1 MEEGLSADSSAPSGA
16 STRRGPGDVL
26 PRAGGRAP
34 AAAGPGRPVTGTAAG
49 TARPGRP
56 VPEEWCGT
64 TRSVPATTLPQLFQ
78 EQVGRMPDATAVV
91 CGTEAMSYTELNARA
106 NRLARFLVSLGAG
119 PERLVAVALPRSLDL
134 VVAAFAVLKSGAA
147 YLPVDPAY
155 PAERTAFMLGD
166 ARPVAVLTTA
176 LVGQSLPGGTPQVA
190 LDDPAVLAVITRLAD
205 ADVADA
211 ERLTRLRPSNPA
223 YVIYTSGS
231 TGRPKGVVIE
241 HRSVVGLLCW
251 ACAEFAANE
260 LSKVLASTSL
270 SFDVSV
276 FEIFGPLVSG
286 GSIEI
291 VRDLLALADGGGESW
306 HGSLISAVP
315 SALSEVLS
323 VHGTKARARTVVL
336 AGEALTAHAVAAI
349 RAALPGAAVRNIY
362 GPTET
367 TVYATAWRAGAAGEQ
382 SADGNGDGAP
392 PIGRPVWNTSVHVL
406 DDGLSPVPVGV
417 AGELYLA
424 GTQLARG
431 YLNRPALTA
440 ERFVAC
446 PFGSEGRR
454 MYRTGDL
461 ARWNA
466 AGELEY
472 LGRVD
477 DQVKVRG
484 FRIELGEIEAVLA
497 GQPGVAQA
505 ALAVRQDRPG
515 GGRLV
520 AYVVPAAGHQLAA
533 PALRAAAALALP
545 DYMVPA
551 AVVVLD
557 RLPLNANGK
566 LDRAAL
572 PAPEFSTGPGGLVPF
587 SPPPASSREKAMCE
601 LFAQVLGLDEVRP
614 HDNFFDLGG
623 HSLLA
628 TRLIS
633 RARSALGVELPIRA
647 VFENPTAAMLA
658 GSADLADGGR
668 PALAPK
674 ARSDRLPLS
683 FAQQRL
689 WFQTQLQ
696 GPNPAHNIAL
706 AWRLRGR
713 LDAGALAAAVGDI
726 TRRHESLRTVFP
738 VVDGQPFQHVIDAG
752 VAAPEV
758 TIAAARASDLPGLL
772 TRAARHAFDLASDL
786 PVRAWLYRLTA
797 QQHVLVLVTH
807 HIASDG
813 WSMDVVMQDLARA
826 YLARC
831 AGRAPDWPDWPDL
844 PVQYADYA
852 LWQRELLG
860 GDDDPGSE
868 LSRQASYWTSALA
881 GLPEQLDLPYDRPR
895 PAEPTYRGAEVSLRL
910 DADLHRRLLGL
921 ARDHHVTLFMVVQA
935 ALAALLTRSGAGADI
950 PIGAAVAG
958 RIDEATANLVG
969 FFVNTLV
976 LRVDVDGDPSL
987 AELLDRVRDADLAA
1001 FAHQDLPFERV
1012 VGLVN
1017 PARSASRHPLFQV
1030 MLISEDDAD
1039 VDAGDWRLPGLA
1051 ARAIPLTVGAAT
1063 FDLTLTYRQQLGSD
1077 GAPGGIRA
1085 TLTYAR
1091 DLFDHATVEALAARL
1106 NRLLRQA
1113 ARHPHRPVT
1122 ALEILTP
1129 RERHQLLFQWNEA
1142 AAREAPRATL
1152 PELFQRQAARTPGAI
1167 AVAHGDG
1174 ALSYADLNARAN
1186 QLARLLESRGAGP
1199 ERLVAV
1205 AMDRSPEL
1213 VVAVLAVLKSGA
1225 AYLPVE
1231 PGYPADRIGFM
1242 LAESGAFAVLTTGA
1256 ARQRLPAGPRYVVLD
1271 DPAVAA
1277 ELGSLPGGD
1286 LAGGELPGSPAYVIY
1301 TSGSTGRP
1309 KGVVVSHAGIVNYLA
1324 RQHAE
1329 FGLTGADRFLHKA
1342 SISFDASAWEIFVP
1356 LTIGGTVVVA
1366 RPDGQRDPAYLA
1378 QLIRDQRVTV
1388 AAFVPSMLRV
1398 FLAEPGA
1405 AECLSLRQ
1413 VRSGGEEL
1421 SVIIRDQLFDVLPGA
1436 ELHNGYGPTEVTV
1449 GIFSRECLPEDRA
1462 ARIPI
1467 GRPDWNIR
1475 AYVLDARLQPVP
1487 AGVRGELYVAG
1498 PQLARCYLGRPG
1510 LTAERF
1516 VPCPFGPA
1524 GERMYRTGDLVRW
1537 DAAGELVFLGRADGQ
1552 VKVRGFRVELGE
1564 IEAVLAA
1571 RDDVAQAA
1579 VVVQEDPLGDRLVAY
1594 VVPAAGHTLDA
1605 TALRQAA
1612 ATALPGYMVPAA
1624 VVELD
1629 ALPLSATG
1637 KLDRR
1642 ALPAATFTAGPG
1654 SRQPASD
1661 SERTVCDL
1669 FARVLEVDQVG
1680 PDDSFFDLGGH
1691 SLLAAMLLARL
1702 RQQFGL
1708 TISLKTF
1715 LDNPSAS
1722 GIAHH
1727 MNH

>member
-1 MEEGLSADSSAPSGA
+1 MDEGLSTDSSPRPS
-16 STRRGPGDVL
+16 
-26 PRAGGRAP
+26 P
-34 AAAGPGRPVTGTAAG
+34 AATGPDRLVPATAAR
-49 TARPGRP
+49 TALPARP
-56 VPEEWCGT
+56 VPDEWCGVA
-64 TRSVPATTLPQLFQ
+64 RSVPATTVPQLFQ
-78 EQVGRMPDATAVV
+78 EQVGRTPDATAAI
-91 CGTEAMSYTELNARA
+91 CGPQAMSYAELNARA

-119 PERLVAVALPRSLDL
+119 PERLVAVAMPRSLDL
-134 VVAAFAVLKSGAA
+134 VVAALAVLKSGAA
-147 YLPVDPAY
+147 YVPVDPAY
-155 PAERTAFMLGD
+155 PAERVAFMLAD

-176 LVGQSLPGGTPQVA
+176 LVGQGLQAGPPPVA
-190 LDDPAVLAVITRLAD
+190 LDEPDILGAVSCLAGGDLD
-205 ADVADA
+205 DA
-211 ERLTRLRPSNPA
+211 ERSARLLPSSPA

-231 TGRPKGVVIE
+231 TGRPKGVVVE

-251 ACAEFAANE
+251 ATAEFTAEE

-276 FEIFGPLVSG
+276 FEIFSPLVSG

-336 AGEALTAHAVAAI
+336 AGEALTAHAVSAI
-349 RAALPGAAVRNIY
+349 RTALPGAAVRNIY
-362 GPTET
+362 GPTES
-367 TVYATAWRAGAAGEQ
+367 TVYATAWRAGEADER
-382 SADGNGDGAP
+382 SASGNADGAP
-392 PIGRPVWNTSVHVL
+392 PIGRPVGNTRVHVL
-406 DDGLSPVPVGV
+406 DDGLGPVPVGV

-431 YLNRPALTA
+431 YLNRAGLTA

-446 PFGSEGRR
+446 PFGDPGTR

-461 ARWNA
+461 ARWTVPPGGGV
-466 AGELEY
+466 GELEY

-497 GQPGVAQA
+497 AQPGVAQA
-505 ALAVRQDRPG
+505 ALAVRQDGPG

-520 AYVVPAAGHQLAA
+520 GYVVPAAGYQLAPA
-533 PALRAAAALALP
+533 ALRAAAAVALP
-545 DYMVPA
+545 DYMVPS

-572 PAPEFSTGPGGLVPF
+572 PAPEFGPAPSSGAGPEGVT
-587 SPPPASSREKAMCE
+587 PASAREKEVCD
-601 LFAQVLGLDEVRP
+601 LFAQVLGLDHVWP

-633 RARSALGVELPIRA
+633 RARAVLGVELPIRA
-647 VFENPTAAMLA
+647 VFENPTAATLA
-658 GSADLADGGR
+658 SSVEIAGGGR
-668 PALAPK
+668 PALAPA
-674 ARSDRLPLS
+674 ARPDRLPLS

-689 WFQTQLQ
+689 WFQAQLQ
-696 GPNPAHNIAL
+696 GPNPAHNIAH

-713 LDAGALAAAVGDI
+713 LDADVLAAALRDI

-738 VVDGQPFQHVIDAG
+738 VVDGQPFQEVIDA
-752 VAAPEV
+752 
-758 TIAAARASDLPGLL
+758 AAATMQVTMATARPSDLPGLL
-772 TRAARHAFDLASDL
+772 ARAARHAFDLASDI

-813 WSMDVVMQDLARA
+813 WSMDVLMRDLACA
-826 YLARC
+826 YQARC
-831 AGRAPDWPDWPDL
+831 DGRAPEWPDWPDL

-860 GDDDPGSE
+860 GDNDPGSE
-868 LSRQASYWTSALA
+868 LFRQASYWTSALA

-895 PAEPTYRGAEVSLRL
+895 LAEPTYRGAEVSMRL
-910 DADLHRRLLGL
+910 DADLHSRLLAL
-921 ARDHHVTLFMVVQA
+921 ARDHNVTLFMVVQA
-935 ALAALLTRSGAGADI
+935 ALAALLTRSGAGTDI

-958 RIDEATANLVG
+958 RTDEATADLVG

-976 LRVDVDGDPSL
+976 LRVDVDGDPSF
-987 AELLDRVRDADLAA
+987 AQLLDRVRDADLGA

-1039 VDAGDWRLPGLA
+1039 VDASHWQLPGLA
-1051 ARAIPLTVGAAT
+1051 ARAVPVIVGAAT
-1063 FDLTLTYRQQLGSD
+1063 FDLTLTYRQQLASD
-1077 GAPGGIRA
+1077 GTPGGVSA
-1085 TLTYAR
+1085 TITYAR
-1091 DLFDHATVEALAARL
+1091 DLFDHATVEALAGRL
-1106 NRLLRQA
+1106 ARLLRQA
-1113 ARHPHRPVT
+1113 VRHPLRPVT
-1122 ALEILTP
+1122 VLEILTP
-1129 RERHQLLFQWNEA
+1129 RERRELLVQWND
-1142 AAREAPRATL
+1142 AARDVPAATL
-1152 PELFQRQAARTPGAI
+1152 PELFQRQAARAPGAA
-1167 AVAHGDG
+1167 AVAYAEA
-1174 ALSYADLNARAN
+1174 ALSYAELNARAN
-1186 QLARLLESRGAGP
+1186 QLARHLVSLGAAP

-1205 AMDRSPEL
+1205 AMDRSLEL
-1213 VVAVLAVLKSGA
+1213 VVALLAVLKSGA
-1225 AYLPVE
+1225 AYMPIE
-1231 PGYPADRIGFM
+1231 PGYPADRIEFM
-1242 LAESGAFAVLTTGA
+1242 LAESDPVAVLTTLA
-1256 ARQRLPAGPRYVVLD
+1256 AGQSLPPGTRYVPLD
-1271 DPAVAA
+1271 DPAVTA
-1277 ELGSLPGGD
+1277 ELASLPDGD
-1286 LAGGELPGSPAYVIY
+1286 LARVVHPANPAYVIY

-1309 KGVVVSHAGIVNYLA
+1309 KGVLISHEGIANYLA
-1324 RQHAE
+1324 RQHGE
-1329 FGLTGADRFLHKA
+1329 FGLTAADRFLHKA
-1342 SISFDASAWEIFVP
+1342 SVAFDASVWEIFVP

-1366 RPDGQRDPAYLA
+1366 RPDGQRDPAYLT
-1378 QLIRDQRVTV
+1378 QLIRDHQVTV

-1405 AECLSLRQ
+1405 TECGSLRQ

-1421 SVIIRDQLFDVLPGA
+1421 SAAIRDQLFDVLPHA

-1449 GIFSRECLPEDRA
+1449 GTFSRRCTPDDRA

-1467 GRPDWNIR
+1467 GPPDWNVR
-1475 AYVLDARLQPVP
+1475 AYVLDDRLQPVP
-1487 AGVRGELYVAG
+1487 AGVRGELYVTG
-1498 PQLARCYLGRPG
+1498 PQLARCYLGRPT

-1516 VPCPFGPA
+1516 VPCPFGIV

-1537 DAAGELVFLGRADGQ
+1537 NAAGELVFLGRADGQ

-1571 RDDVAQAA
+1571 QDGVAQAT
-1579 VVVQEDPLGDRLVAY
+1579 VLVQEDPLGDRLVAY
-1594 VVPAAGHTLDA
+1594 VVPAAGHTVDA
-1605 TALRQAA
+1605 AALRQAA
-1612 ATALPGYMVPAA
+1612 ARALPGYMVPAA

-1642 ALPAATFTAGPG
+1642 ALPAATFAGGPG
-1654 SRQPASD
+1654 GRQPASA
-1661 SERTVCDL
+1661 SERILCDL
-1669 FARVLEVDQVG
+1669 FAKVLEVEQVG

-1708 TISLKTF
+1708 QISLKTF

-1722 GIAHH
+1722 GVAHH
-1727 MNH
+1727 LTQ

>member
-1 MEEGLSADSSAPSGA
+1 MKEGLSAGASAPLSRPMPATATRTG
-16 STRRGPGDVL
+16 RRGQ
-26 PRAGGRAP
+26 
-34 AAAGPGRPVTGTAAG
+34 
-49 TARPGRP
+49 P
-56 VPEEWCGT
+56 VPPEWCGS
-64 TRSVPATTLPQLFQ
+64 TRSVPSTTVPQLFQ
-78 EQVGRMPDATAVV
+78 EQVRRTPDATAVM
-91 CGTEAMSYTELNARA
+91 CGPAAMSYTELNARA
-106 NRLARFLVSLGAG
+106 NQLARFLILLGAG

-147 YLPVDPAY
+147 YVPVDPAY
-155 PAERTAFMLGD
+155 PAERIAFMLAD

-176 LVGQSLPGGTPQVA
+176 LVGQGLPAGTPQVA
-190 LDDPAVLAVITRLAD
+190 LDDPAIQTAVSGQAD
-205 ADVADA
+205 GDLVGAD
-211 ERLTRLRPSNPA
+211 RPASLQPFSPA

-231 TGRPKGVVIE
+231 TGRPKGVVVE

-251 ACAEFAANE
+251 ASAEFAAEE
-260 LSKVLASTSL
+260 LAKVLASTSL

-291 VRDLLALADGGGESW
+291 VRDLLALADGSGESW
-306 HGSLISAVP
+306 QGSLISAVP

-336 AGEALTAHAVAAI
+336 AGEALTAHAVSAI

-367 TVYATAWRAGAAGEQ
+367 TVYATAWRAGEARER
-382 SADGNGDGAP
+382 SADGNSDGAP
-392 PIGRPVWNTSVHVL
+392 PIGRPVWNTWVHVL
-406 DDGLSPVPVGV
+406 DDGLTPVPVGV

-431 YLNRPALTA
+431 YLNRPGLTA

-446 PFGSEGRR
+446 PFGGQGKR

-461 ARWNA
+461 ARWTV

-520 AYVVPAAGHQLAA
+520 AYVVPSAGYRLAAG
-533 PALRAAAALALP
+533 ALRAAAALALP

-572 PAPEFSTGPGGLVPF
+572 PAPEFCPDPNSSTGPARPV
-587 SPPPASSREKAMCE
+587 PASAREIAVCG
-601 LFAQVLGLDEVRP
+601 LFAQVLGLDHVRP

-633 RARSALGVELPIRA
+633 RVRAALGVELPIRA
-647 VFENPTAAMLA
+647 VFENPTAATLA
-658 GSADLADGGR
+658 GSLDIAGGGR
-668 PALAPK
+668 PALGPA
-674 ARSDRLPLS
+674 ARPDRLPLS

-689 WFQTQLQ
+689 WFQAQLQ
-696 GPNPAHNIAL
+696 GPNPAHNIAH

-713 LDAGALAAAVGDI
+713 LDAGALAAAVRDV
-726 TRRHESLRTVFP
+726 TRRHEALRTVFP
-738 VVDGQPFQHVIDAG
+738 VIDGQPFQEIIDA
-752 VAAPEV
+752 ATASPEV
-758 TIAAARASDLPGLL
+758 TMVTARPSDLPGLL
-772 TRAARHAFDLASDL
+772 ARAARHAFDLASDL

-813 WSMDVVMQDLARA
+813 WSMDVLMQDLARA
-826 YLARC
+826 YQARC
-831 AGRAPDWPDWPDL
+831 GGRPPDWPDWPDL

-868 LSRQASYWTSALA
+868 LFRQASYWTSALA

-895 PAEPTYRGAEVSLRL
+895 QAEPTYRGAEVSLRL

-921 ARDHHVTLFMVVQA
+921 ARDHNVTLFMVVQA

-958 RIDEATANLVG
+958 RTDEATADLVG

-976 LRVDVDGDPSL
+976 LRVDVAGDPSF
-987 AELLDRVRDADLAA
+987 AQLLDRVRDADLGA

-1012 VGLVN
+1012 VGLIN

-1030 MLISEDDAD
+1030 MLISEDDAE
-1039 VDAGDWRLPGLA
+1039 VDTGHWRLPGLV
-1051 ARAIPLTVGAAT
+1051 ARAVPLTVGAAT
-1063 FDLTLTYRQQLGSD
+1063 FDLTLTYRQQLGCD
-1077 GAPGGIRA
+1077 GTPDGVRA
-1085 TLTYAR
+1085 TITYAR

-1106 NRLLRQA
+1106 TRLLRQA
-1113 ARHPHRPVT
+1113 ARHPNRPVT
-1122 ALEILTP
+1122 ALEILTS
-1129 RERHQLLFQWNEA
+1129 RERRQLLVQWNDAGRNAPRANLPQLFQW
-1142 AAREAPRATL
+1142 
-1152 PELFQRQAARTPGAI
+1152 QAARTPGAT
-1167 AVAHGDG
+1167 AVAYAEG
-1174 ALSYADLNARAN
+1174 AVSYGELNARAN
-1186 QLARLLESRGAGP
+1186 QLARRLVSLGAGP

-1213 VVAVLAVLKSGA
+1213 VVALLAVLKSGA
-1225 AYLPVE
+1225 AYLPIE

-1242 LAESGAFAVLTTGA
+1242 LAESSPVAVLTTRA
-1256 ARQRLPAGPRYVVLD
+1256 ARQSLPAAGRYVLVD
-1271 DPAVAA
+1271 GPEVAA
-1277 ELGSLPGGD
+1277 ELAALPDGD
-1286 LAGGELPGSPAYVIY
+1286 LVRAVRSDSPAYVIY

-1309 KGVVVSHAGIVNYLA
+1309 KGVLVSHTGIVNYLA
-1324 RQHAE
+1324 RQHSE
-1329 FGLTGADRFLHKA
+1329 FGLTAADRFLHKA
-1342 SISFDASAWEIFVP
+1342 SISFDASVWEIFVP

-1405 AECLSLRQ
+1405 AECVSLRQ

-1421 SVIIRDQLFDVLPGA
+1421 SVTIRDQLFGVLPGA

-1449 GIFSRECLPEDRA
+1449 GIFSRQCRADDRA

-1475 AYVLDARLQPVP
+1475 AYVLDDRLQPVP

-1516 VPCPFGPA
+1516 VPCPFGQV

-1537 DAAGELVFLGRADGQ
+1537 NAAGELVFLGRADGQ

-1571 RDDVAQAA
+1571 QDGIAQAA

-1594 VVPAAGHTLDA
+1594 VVPAAGHTLDP
-1605 TALRQAA
+1605 TALRQVAA
-1612 ATALPGYMVPAA
+1612 QALPGYMVPAA
-1624 VVELD
+1624 VLELD

-1642 ALPAATFTAGPG
+1642 ALPAATFIAGAG
-1654 SRQPASD
+1654 GREPASA
-1661 SERTVCDL
+1661 SERIVCEL
-1669 FARVLEVDQVG
+1669 FAKVLEVDQVG

-1691 SLLAAMLLARL
+1691 SLLAAMLLARV

-1708 TISLKTF
+1708 KISLKTF

-1727 MNH
+1727 MTQ

>member
-1 MEEGLSADSSAPSGA
+1 V
-16 STRRGPGDVL
+16 T
-26 PRAGGRAP
+26 
-34 AAAGPGRPVTGTAAG
+34 AAGPDQPATAAAAA
-49 TARPGRP
+49 TATVPPGQP
-56 VPEEWCGT
+56 VPEEWCGS
-64 TRSVPATTLPQLFQ
+64 TRSVPSATLPQLFQ
-78 EQVGRMPDATAVV
+78 EQVRRTPDATAVV
-91 CGTEAMSYTELNARA
+91 SGRREMSYTELNARA

-119 PERLVAVALPRSLDL
+119 PERLVAVALPRSPDL
-134 VVAAFAVLKSGAA
+134 VVAALAVLKSGAA
-147 YLPVDPAY
+147 YLPVDPGY
-155 PAERTAFMLGD
+155 PAERIAFMLAD

-176 LVGQSLPGGTPQVA
+176 LVGQGLPAGTPQVA
-190 LDDPAVLAVITRLAD
+190 LDDPAVEAAVSHLAD
-205 ADVADA
+205 GDLADA
-211 ERLTRLRPSNPA
+211 ERRAPLRPSSPA

-231 TGRPKGVVIE
+231 TGRPKGVVVE

-251 ACAEFAANE
+251 VSAEFAADE

-286 GSIEI
+286 GSVEI

-315 SALSEVLS
+315 SALAEVLN

-349 RAALPGAAVRNIY
+349 RAALPGAGVRNIY
-362 GPTET
+362 GPTEA
-367 TVYATAWRAGAAGEQ
+367 TVYTTAWRAADAVGRPAFG
-382 SADGNGDGAP
+382 SADDAP
-392 PIGRPVWNTSVHVL
+392 PIGRPVWNTWVHVL
-406 DDGLSPVPVGV
+406 DDGLRPVPVEV

-424 GTQLARG
+424 GAQLARG
-431 YLNRPALTA
+431 YLNRPGLTA

-446 PFGSEGRR
+446 PFGGAGKR

-484 FRIELGEIEAVLA
+484 FRIELGEIEAVVA

-505 ALAVRQDRPG
+505 AVAVRHDRPG

-520 AYVVPAAGHQLAA
+520 AYVVPAAGHQLDAA
-533 PALRAAAALALP
+533 TLRAAAALALP

-557 RLPLNANGK
+557 RLPLTTSGK

-572 PAPEFSTGPGGLVPF
+572 PAPEFSPAPPVSTVPGGLAPSSQAPF
-587 SPPPASSREKAMCE
+587 SAVEKVEKVEKVLCD
-601 LFAQVLGLDEVRP
+601 LFGQVLGLDLVGP
-614 HDNFFDLGG
+614 DDNFFDLGG

-628 TRLIS
+628 TRLTS
-633 RARSALGVELPIRA
+633 RARSALGIELPIRA

-658 GSADLADGGR
+658 SSLDGAGGGR
-668 PALAPK
+668 PALAPM
-674 ARSDRLPLS
+674 ARPDRLPLS

-689 WFQTQLQ
+689 WFQAQLH
-696 GPNPAHNIAL
+696 GPNPAHNIAT
-706 AWRLRGR
+706 AWRLGGR
-713 LDAGALAAAVGDI
+713 LDSGALTAALRDVI
-726 TRRHESLRTVFP
+726 RRHESLRTVFP
-738 VVDGQPFQHVIDAG
+738 VVDGQPYQHVVDAVMAG
-752 VAAPEV
+752 PQV
-758 TIAAARASDLPGLL
+758 TATTARPSDLPDLL
-772 TRAARHAFDLASDL
+772 ARAQRYAFDLSTDL
-786 PVRAWLYRLTA
+786 PVRAWLYRLAA
-797 QQHVLVLVTH
+797 QRHVLVLVTH

-813 WSMDVVMQDLARA
+813 WSMDVLMQDVARA
-826 YLARC
+826 YRARQ

-860 GDDDPGSE
+860 GDDDPDSE

-881 GLPEQLDLPYDRPR
+881 GLPEQLDLPYDRDR
-895 PAEPTYRGAEVSLRL
+895 PADPTFGGDQVSLRL

-921 ARDHHVTLFMVVQA
+921 AREHRVTLFMVVQA
-935 ALAALLTRSGAGADI
+935 ALAALLTRSGAGTDI

-958 RIDEATANLVG
+958 RTDEATHDLVG

-976 LRVDVDGDPSL
+976 LRVDVHGDPSF
-987 AELLDRVRDADLAA
+987 AQLLDRVRDADLAA

-1012 VGLVN
+1012 VGLLN
-1017 PARSASRHPLFQV
+1017 PARSASRQPLFQV
-1030 MLISEDDAD
+1030 MLVSDDD

-1051 ARAIPLTVGAAT
+1051 ARAKPLTGGAAT
-1063 FDLTLTYRQQLGSD
+1063 FDLTVTYRQQQGRD
-1077 GAPGGIRA
+1077 GTPGGIRA
-1085 TLTYAR
+1085 TVSYAR
-1091 DLFDHATVEALAARL
+1091 DLFEHSTVEALAARL
-1106 NRLLRQA
+1106 TRLLRQA
-1113 ARHPHRPVT
+1113 ARHPDHPVT
-1122 ALEILTP
+1122 ALDILTR
-1129 RERHQLLFQWNEA
+1129 RERRQILDQWNDSA
-1142 AAREAPRATL
+1142 KDVPVTTL
-1152 PELFQRQAARTPGAI
+1152 PRLFERQAARTPGAT
-1167 AVAHGDG
+1167 AVAYGPKTMP
-1174 ALSYADLNARAN
+1174 YAELNARAN
-1186 QLARLLESRGAGP
+1186 QLARHLVSLGAGP

-1205 AMDRSPEL
+1205 AMDRSLEL

-1225 AYLPVE
+1225 AFLPID
-1231 PGYPADRIGFM
+1231 PGYPADRIEFM
-1242 LAESGAFAVLTTGA
+1242 LAEAGPVAVLTTRLTG
-1256 ARQRLPAGPRYVVLD
+1256 QRLPAGARCVLLD

-1277 ELGSLPGGD
+1277 ELGRLSGGD
-1286 LAGGELPGSPAYVIY
+1286 LTAADGAGPVHSASPAYVIY

-1309 KGVVVSHAGIVNYLA
+1309 KGVIVSHAGIVNYLA
-1324 RQHAE
+1324 RQQAE
-1329 FGLTGADRFLHKA
+1329 FGLTAADRFLHKA
-1342 SISFDASAWEIFVP
+1342 SISFDASAWELFVP
-1356 LTIGGTVVVA
+1356 LTMGATVVVA

-1378 QLIRDQRVTV
+1378 RLIRDQRVTV

-1405 AECLSLRQ
+1405 AECVSLRQ

-1421 SVIIRDQLFDVLPGA
+1421 SATIMNQLFDVLPRA
-1436 ELHNGYGPTEVTV
+1436 RLHNGYGPTEVTV
-1449 GIFSRECLPEDRA
+1449 GLFSRECLPGNQA
-1462 ARIPI
+1462 ARIPV
-1467 GRPDWNIR
+1467 GGPDWNMR
-1475 AYVLDARLQPVP
+1475 AYVLDDGLRPVP

-1498 PQLARCYLGRPG
+1498 PQLARGYLGRPT

-1516 VPCPFGPA
+1516 VACPFGAA

-1537 DAAGELVFLGRADGQ
+1537 AVQGAGDAGAELVFLGRADGQ

-1571 RDDVAQAA
+1571 QDGIAQVAVVAQ
-1579 VVVQEDPLGDRLVAY
+1579 EDGPADRRLVSS
-1594 VVPAAGHTLDA
+1594 VVPAAGRRLDA
-1605 TALRQAA
+1605 AA
-1612 ATALPGYMVPAA
+1612 VREVAARALPGYMVPAA

-1642 ALPAATFTAGPG
+1642 ALPAATFIAVPG
-1654 SRQPASD
+1654 GRQPASAG
-1661 SERTVCDL
+1661 ERILCDL
-1669 FARVLEVDQVG
+1669 FAKVLEVDQVG

-1691 SLLAAMLLARL
+1691 SLLAATLLARL
-1702 RQQFGL
+1702 RERFGVK
-1708 TISLKTF
+1708 ISLKTF

-1722 GIAHH
+1722 GVAHH
-1727 MNH
+1727 MKE

>member
-1 MEEGLSADSSAPSGA
+1 VEEGL
-16 STRRGPGDVL
+16 
-26 PRAGGRAP
+26 
-34 AAAGPGRPVTGTAAG
+34 GT
-49 TARPGRP
+49 
-56 VPEEWCGT
+56 VPDEWCGV
-64 TRSVPATTLPQLFQ
+64 TRSVPATTVPQLFQ
-78 EQVGRMPDATAVV
+78 EQVSRTPDAIAAICGPQAV
-91 CGTEAMSYTELNARA
+91 SYAELSARA
-106 NRLARFLVSLGAG
+106 NRLARFLVSRGAG
-119 PERLVAVALPRSLDL
+119 PERLVAVAMPRSLDL
-134 VVAAFAVLKSGAA
+134 LVAALAVLKSGAA
-147 YLPVDPAY
+147 YVPVDPAY
-155 PAERTAFMLGD
+155 PAERIAFMLAD

-176 LVGQSLPGGTPQVA
+176 LVGQGLPDGAPQVA
-190 LDDPAVLAVITRLAD
+190 LDDPEVLDAVSHLAD
-205 ADVADA
+205 GDLADE
-211 ERLTRLRPSNPA
+211 ERPARLLPSSPA

-231 TGRPKGVVIE
+231 TGRPKGVVVE
-241 HRSVVGLLCW
+241 HRSVIGLLCW
-251 ACAEFAANE
+251 ASAEFTAEE

-276 FEIFGPLVSG
+276 FEIFSPLVSG

-336 AGEALTAHAVAAI
+336 AGEALTAHAVSAI
-349 RAALPGAAVRNIY
+349 RAALPGAAIRNIY
-362 GPTET
+362 GPTEA
-367 TVYATAWRAGAAGEQ
+367 TVYATAWRAGEPGER
-382 SADGNGDGAP
+382 SPDETADGPP
-392 PIGRPVWNTSVHVL
+392 PIGRPVWNTRAHIL
-406 DDGLSPVPVGV
+406 DDGLNPVPVGV

-431 YLNRPALTA
+431 YLNRASLTA

-446 PFGSEGRR
+446 PFGAPGER

-461 ARWNA
+461 ARWTVRPGA
-466 AGELEY
+466 GAGEIEY

-477 DQVKVRG
+477 DQVKIRG

-505 ALAVRQDRPG
+505 ALAVRQDGPG

-520 AYVVPAAGHQLAA
+520 AYVVPAAGCQLA
-533 PALRAAAALALP
+533 PVALRAATAVALP
-545 DYMVPA
+545 DYMVPS

-572 PAPEFSTGPGGLVPF
+572 PAPEFGPGPNLSTGPGGPGGPAGLVPV
-587 SPPPASSREKAMCE
+587 SARVKAICD
-601 LFAQVLGLDEVRP
+601 LFAQVLGVDHVWP
-614 HDNFFDLGG
+614 DDNFFDLGG

-633 RARSALGVELPIRA
+633 RVRAVLGFELPIRA
-647 VFENPTAAMLA
+647 VFENPTATALA
-658 GSADLADGGR
+658 SSLDKASGGR
-668 PALAPK
+668 PALAPA
-674 ARSDRLPLS
+674 ARPDRLPLS

-689 WFQTQLQ
+689 WFQAQLQ
-696 GPNPAHNIAL
+696 GPNPAHNIAH

-713 LDAGALAAAVGDI
+713 LDADALTAALRDI
-726 TRRHESLRTVFP
+726 ICRHESLRTVFP
-738 VVDGQPFQHVIDAG
+738 VVDGQPFQQVIDPE
-752 VAAPEV
+752 AATLQV
-758 TIAAARASDLPGLL
+758 TTATARPSDLPGLL
-772 TRAARHAFDLASDL
+772 ARAARHAFDLARDI

-813 WSMDVVMQDLARA
+813 WSMDVLIRDLACA
-826 YLARC
+826 YQARC
-831 AGRAPDWPDWPDL
+831 DGRAPEWPDWPDL

-868 LSRQASYWTSALA
+868 LFRQATYWTSALS

-895 PAEPTYRGAEVSLRL
+895 LAEPTYRGAEVSLRL
-910 DADLHRRLLGL
+910 DADLHHRLLGL
-921 ARDHHVTLFMVVQA
+921 ARDRNVTLFMVVQA
-935 ALAALLTRSGAGADI
+935 ALAALLTRSGAGTDI

-958 RIDEATANLVG
+958 RTDEATADLVG

-976 LRVDVDGDPSL
+976 LRVDVDGDPSF
-987 AELLDRVRDADLAA
+987 AQLLDRVRDADLGA

-1017 PARSASRHPLFQV
+1017 PARSAARHPLFQV

-1039 VDAGDWRLPGLA
+1039 VDASHWQLPGLA
-1051 ARAIPLTVGAAT
+1051 GHAVPLTVGAAT
-1063 FDLTLTYRQQLGSD
+1063 FDLTLTYRQRLASD
-1077 GAPGGIRA
+1077 GTPDGVGVTI
-1085 TLTYAR
+1085 TYAR
-1091 DLFDHATVEALAARL
+1091 DLFDHATVEALAGRL
-1106 NRLLRQA
+1106 IRLLRQA
-1113 ARHPHRPVT
+1113 SRHPLRPVT
-1122 ALEILTP
+1122 ELEILTP
-1129 RERHQLLFQWNEA
+1129 RERRELLVEWNEA
-1142 AAREAPRATL
+1142 VRDVPSATL
-1152 PELFQRQAARTPGAI
+1152 PELFQWQAARAPDAA
-1167 AVAHGDG
+1167 AVACAEGD
-1174 ALSYADLNARAN
+1174 LSYAELNARAN
-1186 QLARLLESRGAGP
+1186 QLARRLVSLGAGP

-1205 AMDRSPEL
+1205 AMDRSLEL
-1213 VVAVLAVLKSGA
+1213 VVAVMAVLKSGA
-1225 AYLPVE
+1225 AYMPIE
-1231 PGYPADRIGFM
+1231 PGYPPDRIGFM
-1242 LAESGAFAVLTTGA
+1242 LAESEPVAVLTTQAASQSLPPGA
-1256 ARQRLPAGPRYVVLD
+1256 RYLAVD
-1271 DPAVAA
+1271 APSVAA
-1277 ELGSLPGGD
+1277 ELARLPEGD
-1286 LAGGELPGSPAYVIY
+1286 LPRVVHPASPAYLIY

-1309 KGVVVSHAGIVNYLA
+1309 KGVLISHEGIVNYLA
-1324 RQHAE
+1324 RQHGE
-1329 FGLTGADRFLHKA
+1329 FGLTAADRFLHKA
-1342 SISFDASAWEIFVP
+1342 SITFDASVWEIFVP

-1366 RPDGQRDPAYLA
+1366 RPDGQRDPAYLV

-1405 AECLSLRQ
+1405 AECASLRQ

-1421 SVIIRDQLFDVLPGA
+1421 SVTIRDQLFNVLPAA

-1449 GIFSRECLPEDRA
+1449 GTFSRECMPDDRA

-1467 GRPDWNIR
+1467 GRPDWNVR
-1475 AYVLDARLQPVP
+1475 AYVLDDRLQPVP

-1498 PQLARCYLGRPG
+1498 PQLARCYLGRPA

-1516 VPCPFGPA
+1516 VPCPFGSV

-1537 DAAGELVFLGRADGQ
+1537 NSAGELVFLGRADGQ

-1571 RDDVAQAA
+1571 QDGVAQAA

-1594 VVPAAGHTLDA
+1594 VVPAPGHSLDA
-1605 TALRQAA
+1605 AALRQAA
-1612 ATALPGYMVPAA
+1612 ARALPGYMVPAA
-1624 VVELD
+1624 ILELD
-1629 ALPLSATG
+1629 ALPLSAAG

-1642 ALPAATFTAGPG
+1642 ALPAATFAGGPG
-1654 SRQPASD
+1654 GRQPASA
-1661 SERTVCDL
+1661 SERILCDL
-1669 FARVLEVDQVG
+1669 FAKVLEVEQVG

-1708 TISLKTF
+1708 KISLKTF

-1722 GIAHH
+1722 GVALHLTQ
-1727 MNH
+1727 